1 MKKNIS
7 IIMSCILAV
16 GLISGCSKTWTKIYG
31 GSSDDAFFSV
41 QQTMDGGYILAGLT
55 YSYGAGLGDFWLIKT
70 NANGI
75 KQWNKTFGGSSEDWA
90 YSVQQTKDGGFI
102 LAGVTYSYGAGAYD
116 AWLIKTDTNGETC
129 DYSVNGNC
137 YENESKWV
145 KTFGG
150 SNWDRTSSVHQTKD
164 GGYILAG
171 YTTSYGAGSYDAW
184 LIKTDTNGETCDYSS
199 DGNCYENESKWVKT
213 FGGSD
218 WEDYDVAYSVQE
230 TSDGGY
236 ILAGETTS
244 YGAGSYDAWFIK
256 TDAKGNEQWDKTFG
270 GSDWDVAYSVQETSD
285 GGYILAGGIDYYGV
299 AHYAVGLIKTDANG
313 KEQWNKT
320 FGDGCD
326 NEAYSVQETSDGG
339 YILAGKT
346 CTYQG
351 AWIIKTDASGETCD
365 YSFPGDCYE
374 NESKWVKIFFRG
386 IGDSEAWSVQQTKD
400 GGYILAGY
408 TKSYGAGSYD
418 AWFIKTDAKGNAP
431 PTPTP

>member
-102 LAGVTYSYGAGAYD
+102 LAGVTY
-116 AWLIKTDTNGETC
+116 
-129 DYSVNGNC
+129 
-137 YENESKWV
+137 
-145 KTFGG
+145 
-150 SNWDRTSSVHQTKD
+150 
-164 GGYILAG
+164 
-171 YTTSYGAGSYDAW
+171 SYGAGSYDAW